1 MNTGAVEN
9 KNRKRPVVRPEVK
22 QARLLIEKVPPGKAF
37 ELTGRPTVLYEVRD
51 YTTGDKAEQAKL
63 CRGDA
68 PYLFK

>member
-1 MNTGAVEN
+1 MNTGTLEN
-9 KNRKRPVVRPEVK
+9 KNLKRPVVRPELT
-22 QARLLIEKVPPGKAF
+22 QARLLIENVPPVKAF

-51 YTTGDKAEQAKL
+51 YTSGDKAEQAKL